1 MKFFKEIRMRAT
13 RENLKMEQRKY
24 KSMLMTTSAN
34 DTERI
39 KFIEKELD
47 RIKLDLETLE
57 SIKKSK
63 RRKL

>member
-1 MKFFKEIRMRAT
+1 MRAT

-47 RIKLDLETLE
+47 RIKLDLETIE

>member
-1 MKFFKEIRMRAT
+1 MRAT

-63 RRKL
+63 RRKQWKNIWK

>member
-1 MKFFKEIRMRAT
+1 MRAT

>member
-1 MKFFKEIRMRAT
+1 MRAT

-63 RRKL
+63 RRKQ

>member
-1 MKFFKEIRMRAT
+1 MRAT

-63 RRKL
+63 RRK

>member
-1 MKFFKEIRMRAT
+1 MRAT

-24 KSMLMTTSAN
+24 KSMLITTSAN

>member
-1 MKFFKEIRMRAT
+1 MRVT

-24 KSMLMTTSAN
+24 NSMLMTTSAN

-57 SIKKSK
+57 SIKKAK